1 MKDKVRIG
9 IAGTGMIAAFH
20 AEAIRLLEHAELSQ
34 VYDKD
39 TTRARSFAEKFG
51 CRASE
56 SLGDFLDSDIDIVCV
71 TTPSGLHGR
80 IAVPAARAGK
90 HIFCEKPLE
99 TTPEKAREIYD
110 ECIKN
115 NVLLSPV
122 FPARYSLAARTA
134 REAVRSGRFGDP
146 VLIGASVRWYR
157 APEYYA
163 ESPWR
168 GTWALDGGGALMNQ
182 GIHAADLL
190 RYFNGEIDELT
201 ANTANRLHKTI
212 EVEDTLMAN
221 LRFRNGS
228 LGYLESS
235 TACAPGYKRK
245 ITFSGTRG
253 GFILEDDCLT
263 HWSPGEETPEDGKIR
278 EANRPGGTS
287 GGGADPASISC
298 RGHHSQLEELVS
310 AVLTGKPLETPGIE
324 GVKTVELICAAYES
338 ARNGRTVRLA

>member
-1 MKDKVRIG
+1 MKNKVKIG

-20 AEAIRLLEHAELSQ
+20 AEAIRLLEKAELSQ

-39 TTRARSFAEKFG
+39 AARARAFSEKFH

-56 SLGDFLDSDIDIVCV
+56 SIEDFLGSDIDIVCV
-71 TTPSGLHGR
+71 TTPSGLHGCV
-80 IAVPAARAGK
+80 AVPAARAHK
-90 HIFCEKPLE
+90 HVFCEKPLE

-122 FPARYSLAARTA
+122 FPARYSTAARTA
-134 REAVRSGRFGDP
+134 REAVKSGRFGDP

-157 APEYYA
+157 KPEYYA

-263 HWSPGEETPEDGKIR
+263 HWSPGGETPEDERIR
-278 EANRPGGTS
+278 EMNRPAGS
-287 GGGADPASISC
+287 GGGASDPASISC
-298 RGHHSQLEELVS
+298 NGHHSQLEELVD
-310 AVLTGKPLETPGIE
+310 AVLGKRLLETPGIE
-324 GVKTVELICAAYES
+324 GVRTVELICAAYES
-338 ARNGRTVRLA
+338 ARTEKTVRLP